1 MGLGHAT
8 AVHGGRVVFKREFDF
23 DLGQLNGMTQGDQLG
38 SLLGRHNAG
47 HACHRQHIAFL
58 VGALCDLR
66 EGLGL
71 HQDAAARDRASVR
84 GVLVTDIDHARM
96 TLLVEMGQLGHGL
109 SPRCAE

>member
-1 MGLGHAT
+1 
-8 AVHGGRVVFKREFDF
+8 
-23 DLGQLNGMTQGDQLG
+23 MTQRDQFGGFLG
-38 SLLGRHNAG
+38 GHDAG
-47 HACHRQHIAFL
+47 HACHRQHIAFF
-58 VGALCDLR
+58 VRALGDLR

-71 HQDAAARDRASVR
+71 HQDTAARDRASVR